1 MELHHGR
8 QRLADYNLTT
18 GMTFWSTAARLAWL
32 LVVGVRA
39 AGAQTLPSEP
49 IALAGDRV
57 TISGD
62 VSASF
67 GSDDPGFFNYTD
79 YQHSALRLLRLDL
92 SAAVRMSP
100 HFALLGEVRTE
111 NLGRVRPYAFYLRIR
126 PWTARDF
133 DIQVGRVPPTFG
145 AFARRTYASDNPL
158 IGYPLAYQYLTTV
171 RPDALAANADE
182 LLRKRSLGWLVRYSI
197 GDSNADPGVPLVS
210 AFRWDTGVQI
220 HGTKGIASAT
230 ASVTAGTVSNPLF
243 ADDNSGRQIA
253 GRLELRPASG
263 LSGLVVGTSL
273 ARGPFL
279 SQAAARAAVGDGDR
293 EAFTQTVWGGDLEYS
308 RGHYLL
314 RLETIVSAWHLPI
327 VQAPALAQP
336 LRAVST
342 SVEGRYR
349 LMPGLYAAARYDQLG
364 FNDVVGTRLTAPWD
378 APVSRVEAGAGYSLQ
393 RNLLLKV
400 SYQHD
405 SRDGGVLL
413 EAAHM
418 IAAQLVY
425 WF

>member
-133 DIQVGRVPPTFG
+133 DIQVGR
-145 AFARRTYASDNPL
+145 R
-158 IGYPLAYQYLTTV
+158 
-171 RPDALAANADE
+171 
-182 LLRKRSLGWLVRYSI
+182 LG
-197 GDSNADPGVPLVS
+197 
-210 AFRWDTGVQI
+210 
-220 HGTKGIASAT
+220 
-230 ASVTAGTVSNPLF
+230 
-243 ADDNSGRQIA
+243 
-253 GRLELRPASG
+253 LRPASG

-336 LRAVST
+336 LRAVYT

-349 LMPGLYAAARYDQLG
+349 LMTGLYAAARFDQLG

>member
-1 MELHHGR
+1 M
-8 QRLADYNLTT
+8 
-18 GMTFWSTAARLAWL
+18 
-32 LVVGVRA
+32 
-39 AGAQTLPSEP
+39 
-49 IALAGDRV
+49 
-57 TISGD
+57 
-62 VSASF
+62 
-67 GSDDPGFFNYTD
+67 
-79 YQHSALRLLRLDL
+79 
-92 SAAVRMSP
+92 
-100 HFALLGEVRTE
+100 
-111 NLGRVRPYAFYLRIR
+111 
-126 PWTARDF
+126 
-133 DIQVGRVPPTFG
+133 PPTLG